1 MARVRVGP
9 VLATDAGV
17 AVDERPGREATSPAG
32 FLGGGTQMRCVAE
45 VVDGIEQR
53 AWVHIQRLVVLGNL
67 AMLAGISPQQMARWM
82 AEAFIDG
89 AEWVMLPNVI
99 GIAMWAD
106 GGRMATKPYA
116 AGGAYI
122 NRMSD
127 YCRSCPYEPTKRT
140 GPTACPF
147 TTLYWDFL
155 ARNAD
160 RLASN
165 HRMQQPL
172 RGLQRLP
179 DVVAVRARASEVLSR
194 LDAGEL

>member
-1 MARVRVGP
+1 
-9 VLATDAGV
+9 
-17 AVDERPGREATSPAG
+17 
-32 FLGGGTQMRCVAE
+32 MRCVAE

-53 AWVHIQRLVVLGNL
+53 AWVHHIQRLVVLGNL
-67 AMLAGISPQQMARWM
+67 AMLAGVSPQQMARWM

-99 GIAMWAD
+99 GMAMWAD

-140 GPTACPF
+140 GPTACLF

-165 HRMQQPL
+165 HRTRQPL